1 MKVAG
6 FAAFVF
12 YSANLNVE
20 KSVCSCMSES
30 TAFVESPIE
39 IQIWIWEIKLKSVGG
54 GAI

>member
-1 MKVAG
+1 MRVAD

-12 YSANLNVE
+12 YTANLNVE

-30 TAFVESPIE
+30 TALVESPIE